1 MRKMKPTPVVVD
13 EMFPEG
19 AGGSYMDMEESTG
32 PSGMIVDLTSNE
44 KAVHGDFCNNFG
56 DLCDD
61 DDLD

>member
-1 MRKMKPTPVVVD
+1 MKPNVVVD

-19 AGGSYMDMEESTG
+19 AGSYMDLDEQSGG

-44 KAVHGDFCNNFG
+44 KVVHGEFFNNFT